1 MRQASHIFRNPHPGI
16 AVVLFVLAAGLT
28 AMFNFLVLDAV
39 AASSLGFW
47 ITPGLVGLAAWFINV
62 VLVYRSRYLKTNYV
76 LGWYW
81 FVILLATH
89 PRGIRLEHAWVSML
103 WAVWLAMAYE
113 LGDERKNGLVSR
125 SNLGL
130 YSALLGVFSAG
141 WWSSIL
147 PALWTLRAG
156 NPRQSTRTYLQIAG
170 AWAIGLALMGVFW
183 TMQGQTGKTELE
195 TLAISPVSW
204 HLPGPGSMVLILWLI
219 LALGE
224 TVRALTSAKKA
235 KRRGLL
241 LSWIGVVWA
250 FVLYAWQ
257 GPSVHASAIL
267 AVFAAPHMVNLH
279 TYMKRAW
286 MIRLLDISLLLAA
299 FSAAWWVA

>member
-28 AMFNFLVLDAV
+28 AMFNFLVLDAA
-39 AASSLGFW
+39 AASSWAFW
-47 ITPGLVGLAAWFINV
+47 IAPGLVGLAAWFINV

-89 PRGIRLEHAWVSML
+89 PRGIRLDHAWVSML

-130 YSALLGVFSAG
+130 YSAFLGLFSAA
-141 WWSSIL
+141 WWSSVL

-170 AWAIGLALMGVFW
+170 AWVIGLALMGVVW
-183 TMQGQTGKTELE
+183 TMQGQTWKTELE
-195 TLAISPVSW
+195 TLAMSAVSW

-224 TVRALTSAKKA
+224 TLRALTSAKKA

-241 LSWIGVVWA
+241 LSWIGVIWA
-250 FVLYAWQ
+250 IVLYVWQ
-257 GPSVHASAIL
+257 GPSTQASAIL
-267 AVFAAPHMVNLH
+267 AVFAAPHMVNLQ
-279 TYMKRAW
+279 TYMKRTW

-299 FSAAWWVA
+299 FSAAWWGP

>member
-39 AASSLGFW
+39 AASSWGFW

-130 YSALLGVFSAG
+130 YSALLGVFSAA

-147 PALWTLRAG
+147 PA
-156 NPRQSTRTYLQIAG
+156 
-170 AWAIGLALMGVFW
+170 
-183 TMQGQTGKTELE
+183 
-195 TLAISPVSW
+195 
-204 HLPGPGSMVLILWLI
+204 
-219 LALGE
+219 
-224 TVRALTSAKKA
+224 
-235 KRRGLL
+235 
-241 LSWIGVVWA
+241 
-250 FVLYAWQ
+250 
-257 GPSVHASAIL
+257 
-267 AVFAAPHMVNLH
+267 
-279 TYMKRAW
+279 
-286 MIRLLDISLLLAA
+286 
-299 FSAAWWVA
+299 